1 MPKGNDMVLDTI
13 IALVAQ
19 QFQMDEDEIAEGTV
33 FADLGAEELD
43 IADLVMAVEDAF
55 DTEIS
60 TDEANAIETVSDLV
74 DLAERAVRS
83 EE

>member
-1 MPKGNDMVLDTI
+1 MISDTI
-13 IALVAQ
+13 IEMVAQ
-19 QFQMDEDEIAEGTV
+19 QFQMDESEISESTSFAE
-33 FADLGAEELD
+33 LGAQEMD

-55 DTEIS
+55 DTEVSI
-60 TDEANAIETVSDLV
+60 DEANAIETVSHLM